1 MANGPEVYLEDPSSE
16 VDIDLSAS
24 QRKYQTSNIVL
35 QDPGKE
41 GVLTLLSKPL
51 PPDQEAAAPTPTN
64 NDQSFRPEQNTTTG
78 NYS

>member
-35 QDPGKE
+35 QDPDKE
-41 GVLTLLSKPL
+41 GVLIMASSGT
-51 PPDQEAAAPTPTN
+51 
-64 NDQSFRPEQNTTTG
+64 
-78 NYS
+78 